1 MIPNQDF
8 NNMNFN
14 PVLFQNFMN
23 MMMLMNPNLIN
34 NMQMNTMYQ
43 NFYQMNQNNPNFLQ
57 QFAYYPQSTQNIIV
71 NGGVMPRPNNN
82 QNSNG
87 YQELFPN
94 YIGPKLNILFETGA
108 GHKLNVPTPTN
119 VTVEELLIKYIT
131 RVGVSP
137 SLLGKKIFFL
147 VNGKTIPIHEKTK
160 TEQFFGNLAYGA
172 NNQIKV
178 IVIDASNVIG
188 A

>member
-1 MIPNQDF
+1 MMQNQNF

-34 NMQMNTMYQ
+34 NIQMNNMYQ
-43 NFYQMNQNNPNFLQ
+43 NFFQMNQNNPNFLQ

-71 NGGVMPRPNNN
+71 NGGVMPRPNRN
-82 QNSNG
+82 QSSG
-87 YQELFPN
+87 YYDLFPN
-94 YIGPKLNILFETGA
+94 YIGPKLNIFFETGA
-108 GHKLNVPTPTN
+108 GHKLNMIAPTT
-119 VTVEELLIKYIT
+119 VTVEELLIKYINK
-131 RVGVSP
+131 VGVSP
-137 SLLGKKIFFL
+137 SLLGKKIIFL
-147 VNGKTIPIHEKTK
+147 VNGKIIPINEKSTI
-160 TEQFFGNLAYGA
+160 EEFFRNSAFGVNSLV
-172 NNQIKV
+172 KV

>member
-1 MIPNQDF
+1 
-8 NNMNFN
+8 
-14 PVLFQNFMN
+14 
-23 MMMLMNPNLIN
+23 
-34 NMQMNTMYQ
+34 
-43 NFYQMNQNNPNFLQ
+43 
-57 QFAYYPQSTQNIIV
+57 
-71 NGGVMPRPNNN
+71 MPRPNHN
-82 QNSNG
+82 QNSIG
-87 YQELFPN
+87 YHELFPN
-94 YIGPKLNILFETGA
+94 YVGPKLNILFETGA
-108 GHKLNVPTPTN
+108 GHKLNIPTPTT

-147 VNGKTIPIHEKTK
+147 VNGKTIPIHEKSK
-160 TEQFFGNLAYGA
+160 TEEFFRNLAYGA